1 MTTAFSGVPTNSFSV
16 WALAFSL
23 RFSNMLC
30 IGEMKQV
37 ETSIARPQGKRRRAF
52 AVKQFC

>member
-37 ETSIARPQGKRRRAF
+37 ETSIARPQGKRKCAF